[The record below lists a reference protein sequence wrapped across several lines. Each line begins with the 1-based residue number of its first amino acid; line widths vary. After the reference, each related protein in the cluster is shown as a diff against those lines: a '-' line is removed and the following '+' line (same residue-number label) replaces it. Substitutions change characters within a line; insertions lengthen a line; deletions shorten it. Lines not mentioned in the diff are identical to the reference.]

1 MVCGLGDD
9 GESHSCV
16 VVVDVVGVE
25 VSEVVLQQQLVLGQS
40 LDWLEKVVRQL
51 EITALGEPLKLLQ
64 ERSLK

>member
-1 MVCGLGDD
+1 MVCCLGDD

-51 EITALGEPLKLLQ
+51 EIAALGEPLKLLQ